1 MDDKLAETITSLLLR
16 VASLEKILTDKKI
29 FSKEEYVQILG
40 ESVSALQKAIA
51 VPGNK
56 IN

>member
-16 VASLEKILTDKKI
+16 VASLEKILIDKKI